1 MRSSDDPPASGDG
14 AIDLGRLGDW
24 TSWTSLLVLL
34 LLAPLTALCLTPFVF
49 VASEVLPGGFWLWMV
64 LYFAAF
70 AVVLVPGLE
79 FVQVWLVCPSSR
91 KPSPDEMARLMP
103 LWERVLGRVGKGRR
117 RRYRLRVDDDQRIN
131 AAAGGGSL
139 VIVTTR
145 ALYGLPDSQLE
156 AVLAH
161 EFGHHMGFHP
171 IMLLL
176 QQWMARPLGWAER
189 LSVAVH
195 NLLAWLSGWR
205 MHPLAFV
212 LVWAAILA
220 IRAALLVLDAIVKA
234 ASLLLLF
241 LGRQAEYKADTV
253 ATKLGYGH
261 PLIAA
266 LAALESEHETALVH
280 QQGPV
285 PASSFWDTH
294 PPTSKR
300 IARIREVEST

>member
-1 MRSSDDPPASGDG
+1 M
-14 AIDLGRLGDW
+14 
-24 TSWTSLLVLL
+24 
-34 LLAPLTALCLTPFVF
+34 
-49 VASEVLPGGFWLWMV
+49 
-64 LYFAAF
+64 
-70 AVVLVPGLE
+70 
-79 FVQVWLVCPSSR
+79 
-91 KPSPDEMARLMP
+91 
-103 LWERVLGRVGKGRR
+103 GKGKR
-117 RRYRLRVDDDQRIN
+117 RRYRLRVADDQRIN

-145 ALYGLPDSQLE
+145 ALTGLPDNQLE

-161 EFGHHMGFHP
+161 EFGHHVGFHP

-176 QQWMARPLGWAER
+176 QQWMARPLAWAER

-212 LVWAAILA
+212 LVWAAILL

-234 ASLLLLF
+234 AMLLLLF

-253 ATKLGYGH
+253 ATRLGYGNA
-261 PLIAA
+261 LIAA
-266 LAALESEHETALVH
+266 LTQLDKQHETALAH
-280 QQGPV
+280 QQAPV

-294 PPTSKR
+294 PPTANR
-300 IARIREVEST
+300 IAKIRTALANT